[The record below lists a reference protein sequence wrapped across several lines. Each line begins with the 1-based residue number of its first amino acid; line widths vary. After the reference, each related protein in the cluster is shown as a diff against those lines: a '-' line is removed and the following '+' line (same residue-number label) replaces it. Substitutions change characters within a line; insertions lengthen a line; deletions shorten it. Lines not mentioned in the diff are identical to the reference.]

1 MRILY
6 PENPRFPPEGSSA
19 EGKSGPKARLK
30 SVVDG
35 QRVNIPVP
43 FFVDIEG
50 RRRLDWPDSGFT
62 GLNVRDDEKRRKRF
76 ELRREYEMLRH
87 RSSVCQTSKK
97 SLQCLKQIMPVP

>member
-43 FFVDIEG
+43 LFIDIEG
-50 RRRLDWPDSGFT
+50 RRRLNWPDIGYT
-62 GLNVRDDEKRRKRF
+62 GLNIKGDEIRRKRIK
-76 ELRREYEMLRH
+76 LRCEYEMLWR
-87 RSSVCQTSKK
+87 
-97 SLQCLKQIMPVP
+97 